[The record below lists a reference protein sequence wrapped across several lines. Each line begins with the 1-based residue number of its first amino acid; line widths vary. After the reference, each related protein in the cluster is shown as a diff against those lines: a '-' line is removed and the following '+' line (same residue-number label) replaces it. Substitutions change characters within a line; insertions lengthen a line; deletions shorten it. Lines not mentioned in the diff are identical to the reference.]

1 MVGEPTNGEEAR
13 IKQFI
18 ETPRSRRH
26 PDMLVPDD
34 TDRSDGGDADG
45 ERNSQSAARPATSAD
60 TQPT

>member
-34 TDRSDGGDADG
+34 ADRSDGGDADG
-45 ERNSQSAARPATSAD
+45 ERNSQSAA
-60 TQPT
+60 

>member
-13 IKQFI
+13 IKRFI

-34 TDRSDGGDADG
+34 ADGADGGDADG
-45 ERNSQSAARPATSAD
+45 DRGGQSAA
-60 TQPT
+60 

>member
-13 IKQFI
+13 IKRFI

-34 TDRSDGGDADG
+34 ADTVDGSDPDGDRSG
-45 ERNSQSAARPATSAD
+45 SSAV
-60 TQPT
+60 

>member
-1 MVGEPTNGEEAR
+1 MVGEPSNGEEAR

-34 TDRSDGGDADG
+34 ADRSDGGDADG
-45 ERNSQSAARPATSAD
+45 ERNNQSAA
-60 TQPT
+60 